1 MLTRKQ
7 KVKVQEA
14 LTKDGQTPM
23 DWLYKQIEDEL
34 NDLNAGDLREELY
47 EARVDGCRKASIRD
61 AWEKIEERIRDN
73 LSKYPDEDDAIQVL
87 FGPTE

>member
-61 AWEKIEERIRDN
+61 AWVVIKERLRDN
-73 LSKYPDEDDAIQVL
+73 LSEYPDEDDAIQVL